1 MEELLKLILSEKGIV
16 AGLFIL
22 TLYWIYKVAKWF
34 WAWYLKLQEEHNKS
48 FLKSFDAMI
57 EKISTGDKTHSEEH
71 NKIMEFLEDR
81 HTNNN
86 QQHIEIIK
94 LVWEIDW
101 NVQKNTH
108 NIDILSQEIKLHHAT

>member
-1 MEELLKLILSEKGIV
+1 MEQILTTVLSENWMM
-16 AGLFIL
+16 AFLFIL
-22 TLYWIYKVAKWF
+22 TLFGFYKVAKWF
-34 WAWYLKLQEEHNKS
+34 WTWYLKLQEEHNKS
-48 FLKSFDAMI
+48 FLWSFNNMI

-86 QQHIEIIK
+86 QQHIEIIR

-101 NVQKNTH
+101 NVQKNTE
-108 NIDILSQEIKLHHAT
+108 NISILSKEILAINIK